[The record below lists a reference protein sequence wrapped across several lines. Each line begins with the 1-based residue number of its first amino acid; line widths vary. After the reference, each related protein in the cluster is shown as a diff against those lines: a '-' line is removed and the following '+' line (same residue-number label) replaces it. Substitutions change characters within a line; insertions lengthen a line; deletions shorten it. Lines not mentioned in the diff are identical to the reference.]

1 MLTEAPTRI
10 HRYHEL
16 TVSVLSLLHGWIWKF
31 LHSAWFPHC
40 HWRIEFWVAH
50 GHVSLQ
56 TVFLKRTRPEAFSN
70 HEEHKPW
77 VISVG
82 KSIVHSWSLGYS
94 SAGLGQGCVS
104 KSARVRVNNIEKKKK
119 RYKAARSCTS
129 QKITL
134 YDVFFRSWTEI
145 KQISFFSTSWFRQ
158 FTSSFRSSNSS
169 AASTLDSTA

>member
-1 MLTEAPTRI
+1 MNGRITSQPDAGCSTSWVARLLKEVLPMLTETPTRI

-40 HWRIEFWVAH
+40 HWRIEFWVPH

-70 HEEHKPW
+70 HEEHKSW

-82 KSIVHSWSLGYS
+82 KNIVHSWSLGYS

-104 KSARVRVNNIEKKKK
+104 KSARVLVNNIEKKKK
-119 RYKAARSCTS
+119 KVQSCS
-129 QKITL
+129 L
-134 YDVFFRSWTEI
+134 VHESEDYLVWCFL
-145 KQISFFSTSWFRQ
+145 SF
-158 FTSSFRSSNSS
+158 
-169 AASTLDSTA
+169 LDRD

>member
-50 GHVSLQ
+50 GHFSLQ

-70 HEEHKPW
+70 HEEHKSW

-82 KSIVHSWSLGYS
+82 KSIVHSWSLGCS

-104 KSARVRVNNIEKKKK
+104 KSARVRVNNIERKKKGTKLLAHARVK
-119 RYKAARSCTS
+119 RLPCMM
-129 QKITL
+129 
-134 YDVFFRSWTEI
+134 F
-145 KQISFFSTSWFRQ
+145 SFVPGQRLNKFHFSPL
-158 FTSSFRSSNSS
+158 
-169 AASTLDSTA
+169 LDSDNSLQVSDPQILQQPLH